1 MKLRKLLGILVINA
15 LVAVACSSALST
27 PSPVGAA
34 ATPVPVPATIGTS
47 SVPIATVGATVGAT
61 TGTSAAPIETVPGT
75 GAPPSAVD
83 RASIDIEVVTHGQA
97 SDPFW
102 SIFKNGVDQA
112 AKDMGVTVHYSAP
125 TTFDM
130 NAMGQLIDAAVG
142 KKPQGLVVSIPDATA
157 LGPHIKSAVSAGI
170 PVISANSGS
179 DSYASLGVLTHVGQ
193 DESIAGEKAGSLEKA
208 AGVTNAICINQEVG
222 NAGLDARCNG
232 FAKGLGGKS
241 TVLQVDLNDQPG
253 AQQKIVG
260 ALQADSTIN
269 GIMALGPTGAA
280 PALKAIEQLN
290 LAGKLHVATF
300 DLSPDVLAAIQ
311 SGTLDFAVDQQQYL
325 QGYLP
330 VVFLTYD
337 ALYGLV
343 PGGGQPVL
351 TGPGIVDKTNVATV
365 LANTGTTR

>member
-15 LVAVACSSALST
+15 LVAVACSSALSS
-27 PSPVGAA
+27 PSPAGAVT
-34 ATPVPVPATIGTS
+34 TPAPVASTGSGTS
-47 SVPIATVGATVGAT
+47 NAPVSTVGAT
-61 TGTSAAPIETVPGT
+61 TGTSNAPIASSGTAT
-75 GAPPSAVD
+75 GAPAID
-83 RASIDIEVVTHGQA
+83 RAGIGIEVVTHGQA

-112 AKDMGVTVHYSAP
+112 AKDMGVQVHYSAP

-142 KKPQGLVVSIPDATA
+142 KKPQGLVVSIPDAKA
-157 LGPHIKSAVSAGI
+157 LGPHIQAAVTAGI

-179 DSYASLGVLTHVGQ
+179 ADYAALGVLTHVGQ
-193 DESIAGEKAGSLEKA
+193 DESIAGEKAGSLMKT

-222 NAGLDARCNG
+222 NAGLDARCAG

-260 ALQADSTIN
+260 ALSADPTIN
-269 GIMALGPTGAA
+269 GLMALGPTGAA
-280 PALKAIEQLN
+280 PALKAVEAQN
-290 LAGKLHVATF
+290 LKGKIHMGTF
-300 DLSPDVLAAIQ
+300 DLSPDVLTAIQ
-311 SGTLDFAVDQQQYL
+311 GGTLDFAIDQQQFL

-337 ALYGLV
+337 ALYGLI
-343 PGGGQPVL
+343 PGGGQPIL